1 MLIGTDSTESEI
13 VYLRSRI
20 AIWSD
25 ASASCCTD

>member
-20 AIWSD
+20 AVWSD
-25 ASASCCTD
+25 AYNGERRL